1 MSNYPKVGPKVS
13 LEQWRVF
20 QAIIDHGGYAQAAS
34 YLHRSQS
41 AVSYAMNRL
50 QQQLG
55 ISLLK
60 IEGRKALL
68 TDSGEVLLQ
77 RSRQLLR
84 EATEIEN
91 FASHLQQDREAEI
104 KFVVDAAFPNHIL
117 MSALADFAKNSQ
129 GTRVQL
135 HEVVLSGA
143 SEALLQNEAELVIG
157 IAAATTYLSDPLID
171 IDFVAVAHPA
181 HPLHQLKRKISTN
194 DLSHHMHVVI
204 RDSGEHT
211 NLDVGWLSSQ
221 QRWTVSSIDSALSAI
236 EHGLGYGWLPQHR
249 LGDALDKGQLKPLQL
264 EQGSIYKAQLY
275 MSYGHPQNIG
285 TATRELAE
293 IIKSSVENIKDKT

>member
-1 MSNYPKVGPKVS
+1 MSSYPKVS

-20 QAIIDHGGYAQAAS
+20 QAIIDQGGYAQAAS

-68 TDSGEVLLQ
+68 TDSGEILLQ
-77 RSRQLLR
+77 RSRQLIS

-91 FASHLQQDREAEI
+91 SAMHLQQGREAEI
-104 KFVVDAAFPNHIL
+104 QFVVDAAFPNHIL
-117 MSALADFAKNSQ
+117 MSALANFANNSQ

-135 HEVVLSGA
+135 REVVLSGA

-157 IAAATTYLSDPLID
+157 IATGTGFLADPLID
-171 IDFVAVAHPA
+171 IEFVAVAHPD
-181 HPLHQLKRKISTN
+181 HPLHQLKRDISSS

-204 RDSGEHT
+204 RDSGEHS

-236 EHGLGYGWLPQHR
+236 EHGLGYGWLPRHR
-249 LGDALDKGQLKPLQL
+249 VGDALEKGHLKPLEL
-264 EQGSIYKAQLY
+264 EQGSLYKAQLY
-275 MSYGHPQNIG
+275 MSFGHPQNIG
-285 TATRELAE
+285 PATRDLAE
-293 IIKSSVENIKDKT
+293 IIKSSVKNIKLK